1 MVHTRFSSVSR
12 SPSECA
18 SASKGKSRMSPKEV
32 AMRKSKLKGK
42 GKKTNFT
49 IQDNVN
55 IAPPKGMQYVIPV
68 REHETAKLNTNNKY
82 EQISDLLETLSV
94 KQLDDF
100 RASWKN

>member
-1 MVHTRFSSVSR
+1 MVHTKFSSVSR

-32 AMRKSKLKGK
+32 AMKKSKLKGK

-49 IQDNVN
+49 IQDNV
-55 IAPPKGMQYVIPV
+55 IAPPKGIQYVIPV
-68 REHETAKLNTNNKY
+68 KEHETAKLNTNNKY

-94 KQLDDF
+94 KQFDDF